1 MVEIE
6 SENDVEDQIKNDNPN
21 QIEEYLKVDQ
31 NEYINNDEYWDNGES
46 PNKIFDYQQ
55 DSASHHIVSPIMEDQ
70 WENDET
76 QNYGAKKLSPMR
88 GYNSKLY
95 PYAMKASQS
104 KKELVWEKEK
114 W

>member
-31 NEYINNDEYWDNGES
+31 NEYINNAEYRDNGES

-55 DSASHHIVSPIMEDQ
+55 DSVSHHIVSPIMEDQ
-70 WENDET
+70 RENDET
-76 QNYGAKKLSPMR
+76 QLYGAKKHSPMR

-95 PYAMKASQS
+95 PYAMKAS
-104 KKELVWEKEK
+104 
-114 W
+114 